1 MVSGLVF
8 CLLTSIPLIA
18 KISEEGE
25 EIEPKELWIPK
36 DSESYLNSQWVDE
49 QNLELD
55 PEQILVLI
63 VSREEN
69 GNLLNIERLKLLI
82 QIHAFV
88 QNFTSTSGVTYKKE
102 CLQIPP
108 NLQPANG
115 AQIQQILKDMPY
127 PKICWLLQYIMLEM
141 GTSSCPNFTPF
152 LFLTNSDDAVDIIEA
167 LDTFNGNDS
176 FLLEHVNELRQ
187 ISNQTE
193 ENTKAPELKFIGG
206 IERDA
211 NGNIEGAKAMMMSYI
226 FREQKTGPNA
236 DARLNNY
243 IIYQKE
249 LKAYLVSEIISSED
263 MEKIE
268 ILVTSGTKREVL
280 DTLKD
285 DVILFKL
292 GILHSIYHLI

>member
-1 MVSGLVF
+1 MGGLIF

-18 KISEEGE
+18 KINEEGE

-49 QNLELD
+49 QNLDLD
-55 PEQILVLI
+55 PEQILVMI

-82 QIHAFV
+82 QIHVFV
-88 QNFTSTSGVTYKKE
+88 LNFTSSSGVTYKNE

-108 NLQPANG
+108 NLQPTNG
-115 AQIQQILKDMPY
+115 EQIQQILKDMPY

-152 LFLTNSDDAVDIIEA
+152 LFLTKSDNAVDIIEA
-167 LDTFNGNDS
+167 LDTFNGSDIR
-176 FLLEHVNELRQ
+176 LLEHVNEVGRM
-187 ISNQTE
+187 SNQTE
-193 ENTKAPELKFIGG
+193 EKQNAPELKFVGG
-206 IERDA
+206 IVRNAKGD
-211 NGNIEGAKAMMMSYI
+211 IEGAKAMMMSYI
-226 FREQKTGPNA
+226 FREQKSGPNA
-236 DARLNNY
+236 DARLKDY
-243 IIYQKE
+243 ITYQKE
-249 LKAYLVSEIISSED
+249 LKAYLVSNIISTED
-263 MEKIE
+263 KEKIE

-292 GILHSIYHLI
+292 GI